1 MSANTIT
8 VTTANFRSVVAESE
22 LPVLVD
28 FWASWCGPCQAVGP
42 VIDQIADENKD
53 TLVVAK
59 VNVDEQQTLA
69 QMFSIMSIPTMLV
82 FNNGKVVK
90 TLTGARPKAAIMAA
104 LKDVL

>member
-1 MSANTIT
+1 MSSNTIT

-59 VNVDEQQTLA
+59 VNVTSSRLLPKCLA
-69 QMFSIMSIPTMLV
+69 LCPSPPCLFSKM
-82 FNNGKVVK
+82 
-90 TLTGARPKAAIMAA
+90 AR
-104 LKDVL
+104 L

>member
-1 MSANTIT
+1 MALT
-8 VTTANFRSVVAESE
+8 VTDGTFKESVLQSDK
-22 LPVLVD
+22 PVLVD

-82 FNNGKVVK
+82 FKNGKVVK